1 MKLSGPCQEG
11 CGFFFLEKAHYA
23 SKLKFK
29 SLFLHSQS
37 IFMTLQI
44 FLGASQFVGSP
55 RSLQDPGTSSQSCL
69 NFFCFVG
76 FPFALSCC
84 CRGLWA
90 GRDEAD
96 AHERL
101 QVNSPQPSQGFP
113 T

>member
-1 MKLSGPCQEG
+1 
-11 CGFFFLEKAHYA
+11 
-23 SKLKFK
+23 
-29 SLFLHSQS
+29 
-37 IFMTLQI
+37 MTLQI